1 MACLM
6 RQTKMMIK
14 LVKFSN
20 KLWRMP
26 AFSLIEI
33 LVVMIIVGI
42 ILTLPKWALI
52 GDQLLNKADNRLAI
66 AQNKL
71 DTVLLQQANSTSQK
85 VITVKLEPLCEKQE
99 VAVYTGGWLKPISLT
114 CGARKITVTVLGQLL
129 NDKP

>member
-1 MACLM
+1 
-6 RQTKMMIK
+6 
-14 LVKFSN
+14 
-20 KLWRMP
+20 MP

-42 ILTLPKWALI
+42 ILTLPKWPLI

-85 VITVKLEPLCEKQE
+85 VITVELEPLCEKKE

-129 NDKP
+129 YDKP